1 MINKFYKNATILSN
15 QLKIALYKIEESKY
29 PKKPKKESK
38 KTEPGNSKVRK
49 QLNQDSYHPI
59 K

>member
-29 PKKPKKESK
+29 I
-38 KTEPGNSKVRK
+38 
-49 QLNQDSYHPI
+49 PI
-59 K
+59 YIPTTDRT